1 MARVTPQQAA
11 EKWQRKLSAAGTD
24 IANGVQRVT
33 EAPTAAAARNVQG
46 YINGVNEAVQSGKW
60 QAGLQRVTLQQWQS
74 QMTNVG
80 IPRIASG
87 ATAAVPKFQ
96 AFMTDFLPYEDQGV
110 AQVRAMPN
118 ASLEDGIARAN
129 AMIRWNAG
137 YRRGR

>member
-24 IANGVQRVT
+24 IQNGVARVT
-33 EAPTAAAARNVQG
+33 ESPTVAAARNVNG
-46 YINGVNEAVQSGKW
+46 YIQGVQDAVASGKW
-60 QAGLQRVTLQQWQS
+60 QAGLGRVTLQQWQS

-96 AFMTDFLPYEDQGV
+96 AFMQEFLPYEDQGV
-110 AQVRAMPN
+110 AQVNQMPK

-137 YRRGR
+137 FRRR